1 MEHQLCKPQKLCSIC
16 WRVASSLEVFW
27 ALTYRSQ
34 FRPHFGSMAST
45 SQLAHAVVEMR
56 PPVSFLPA
64 PAVAPVHWLLT
75 LSIGCLLNSLGTH
88 NPWREGTGELWK
100 TCMRTSILSQ
110 LFFLLH
116 EQLFLILQV
125 QLLILRQ
132 FLFGRKLGLSCCFLL
147 GLPGSGNSIICNKV
161 ILKAPL
167 HLDSHLQDSFFL
179 QLLLQLAERK
189 RRVPCS
195 FSELQPGT
203 IKAS

>member
-16 WRVASSLEVFW
+16 WRVLCLLWSSVKDARKTKSWRGSKQSVQLSLELAVE
-27 ALTYRSQ
+27 T
-34 FRPHFGSMAST
+34 SMST
-45 SQLAHAVVEMR
+45 MAVIW
-56 PPVSFLPA
+56 VSLF
-64 PAVAPVHWLLT
+64 
-75 LSIGCLLNSLGTH
+75 CL
-88 NPWREGTGELWK
+88 ELWK
-100 TCMRTSILSQ
+100 TCMRRSLLSQ
-110 LFFLLH
+110 LFLLLH

-125 QLLILRQ
+125 QLLVLR

-147 GLPGSGNSIICNKV
+147 GLPGSGNSIIRNKV

-167 HLDSHLQDSFFL
+167 HLDSHLQDCFFL

-189 RRVPCS
+189 RRIPCS